1 MVTKC
6 SKCGANI
13 PDNAGFC
20 PACGKPKGATS
31 QQMQPMAQSP
41 GAGLRGIA
49 DIVFSKFIIMLGICI
64 CLLLIWIGALITS
77 IVGGTV
83 TIGGTAV
90 VAATGWGTTVNS
102 IMNSIGFAGMG
113 FLLLGGGMLNN
124 KFDSIVR
131 TGMLVAGGFLLAR
144 LI

>member
-6 SKCGANI
+6 SKCGTDI

-20 PACGKPKGATS
+20 PACGTPKGAAP

-49 DIVFSKFIIMLGICI
+49 DIVFSKFIIMLGVCI
-64 CLLLIWIGALITS
+64 CLLLVWIGALITS
-77 IVGGTV
+77 I
-83 TIGGTAV
+83 AV
-90 VAATGWGTTVNS
+90 AGWGITVNS
-102 IMNSIGFAGMG
+102 IMGSIGFAGMG

-124 KFDSIVR
+124 KFDPIVR

-144 LI
+144 VI